1 MDEPLSNLDAKLRV
15 EMRTVIKDIQH
26 AVGIT
31 NVYVTYDQEEAMAV
45 SDRIAVMN
53 HGDIQQIGT
62 PKTIYLN
69 TEPQDG
75 VLRATIDSSVFLGIN
90 THYFLHT
97 EKGEPIEVIQES
109 LIDQT
114 ILDGTKVWLTVKKR
128 EDQCPMSLS

>member
-1 MDEPLSNLDAKLRV
+1 MVNRLIEREPTVRNLAKGSPHLYRWG
-15 EMRTVIKDIQH
+15 ED
-26 AVGIT
+26 
-31 NVYVTYDQEEAMAV
+31 VT
-45 SDRIAVMN
+45 
-53 HGDIQQIGT
+53 
-62 PKTIYLN
+62 LN

-97 EKGEPIEVIQES
+97 KKGEPIEVIQES

-128 EDQCPMSLS
+128 EDQCL

>member
-1 MDEPLSNLDAKLRV
+1 MVNRLLEREPTVRFLSERKPPPL
-15 EMRTVIKDIQH
+15 Q
-26 AVGIT
+26 VGED
-31 NVYVTYDQEEAMAV
+31 VT
-45 SDRIAVMN
+45 
-53 HGDIQQIGT
+53 
-62 PKTIYLN
+62 LN

-128 EDQCPMSLS
+128 EDQCL